1 MFFSSITLK
10 PREKLRIFCDEENRL
25 PPGIRTDGQTKRAK
39 NPLHGLWHKRV
50 TAARNYRKNREAIF
64 QDSSFLLLGKR
75 PRFCLIQVLIA
86 DFYELLCCN
95 SSAVKVKLAHSR
107 LPFFENRRDHFAHS
121 RICTEHYTLNSCG
134 KSSDARS
141 QISYPIR
148 QIGVIFFNQPRP
160 IKIAV
165 GAKGE

>member
-107 LPFFENRRDHFAHS
+107 
-121 RICTEHYTLNSCG
+121 ICTEHYTLNSCG

-165 GAKGE
+165 GANGEGREEEITRAVHVKL